1 MYAEASEAPVRQ
13 GCRSA
18 HRPGRK
24 PSSLLNRLLKFPM
37 AVRLPSL
44 MHSRR
49 SVFPKSTVSHL
60 LVQYGYAR
68 YVFPSTPCSR
78 CQCQRK
84 VCAGLCSSQGSL
96 AFPPPLPSQG
106 EGESWKTEY
115 PWPWALCRSVAL
127 RYTGVV
133 PMTRANFL
141 GGPGDAPEATV
152 VARACSRRALGAGG
166 RDGGG

>member
-44 MHSRR
+44 MHSR
-49 SVFPKSTVSHL
+49 
-60 LVQYGYAR
+60 R